1 MQVGRV
7 SEQKAPL
14 DFVEGAR
21 LVQREAPSTRF
32 ALVGD
37 GPLLEQVKQKVKDNG
52 LEGSVFILG
61 AQPDAFRWI
70 QAADI
75 VTLTSHWE
83 GSPYSLLEAMA
94 WCKPVVATAVN
105 GCPELVLN
113 GETGYLASPGQPQEW
128 AGYVLRLL
136 REPLTARKLGENG
149 RKHLEAN
156 FTLPAMVEKISA
168 IYEQV
173 AA

>member
-1 MQVGRV
+1 M
-7 SEQKAPL
+7 
-14 DFVEGAR
+14 
-21 LVQREAPSTRF
+21 
-32 ALVGD
+32 
-37 GPLLEQVKQKVKDNG
+37 
-52 LEGSVFILG
+52 G

-113 GETGYLASPGQPQEW
+113 GETGYLAPRGQPQEW
-128 AGYVLRLL
+128 AQHVLRLV
-136 REPLTARKLGENG
+136 RDPQMRRKMGESG
-149 RKHLEAN
+149 RKHLEAH
-156 FTLPAMVEKISA
+156 FTLPAMVAKISA
-168 IYEQV
+168 LYEQL